1 MVTTRMQ
8 NKHEIIMPEVEVTD
22 KMKKIMKNRKK
33 NIRRNMAR
41 ENRLLMEEIRRVKDE
56 LKRLNSTIKLNQK
69 ANAMEFMALWS
80 NISDNFQNLESI
92 FNFKDRVENKNNSW
106 FVW

>member
-1 MVTTRMQ
+1 MQ

-22 KMKKIMKNRKK
+22 RMKKIMKNRKR
-33 NIRRNMAR
+33 NIKRNMGM
-41 ENRLLMEEIRRVKDE
+41 ENRLLMEELRRVKDE

-80 NISDNFQNLESI
+80 NISDNFENLESI

-106 FVW
+106 FGW

>member
-41 ENRLLMEEIRRVKDE
+41 EKRLLMEEIRRVKDE
-56 LKRLNSTIKLNQK
+56 LKRLNSAIKLNQK

>member
-33 NIRRNMAR
+33 NIRRNMGR
-41 ENRLLMEEIRRVKDE
+41 ENRLLMEELRRVKDE

>member
-1 MVTTRMQ
+1 MGM
-8 NKHEIIMPEVEVTD
+8 
-22 KMKKIMKNRKK
+22 
-33 NIRRNMAR
+33 
-41 ENRLLMEEIRRVKDE
+41 ENRLLMEELRKVKDE

-80 NISDNFQNLESI
+80 NISDNFENLESI

-106 FVW
+106 FGW

>member
-80 NISDNFQNLESI
+80 NISDNFENLESI

-106 FVW
+106 FGW

>member
-1 MVTTRMQ
+1 MQ

-56 LKRLNSTIKLNQK
+56 LKRLNSAIKLNQK

>member
-8 NKHEIIMPEVEVTD
+8 NKHEIILPEVEVTD

-56 LKRLNSTIKLNQK
+56 LKRLNSAIKLNQK

>member
-1 MVTTRMQ
+1 MQ

-33 NIRRNMAR
+33 NIRRNMGR
-41 ENRLLMEEIRRVKDE
+41 ENRLLMEELRRVKDE

>member
-33 NIRRNMAR
+33 NIRRNMVR
-41 ENRLLMEEIRRVKDE
+41 ENRLLMEELRRVKDE

>member
-33 NIRRNMAR
+33 NIRRNMVR
-41 ENRLLMEEIRRVKDE
+41 ENRLLMEELRRVKDE
-56 LKRLNSTIKLNQK
+56 IKRLNSTIKLNQK

>member
-8 NKHEIIMPEVEVTD
+8 NKHEIILPEVEVTD

-33 NIRRNMAR
+33 NIRRNMVR
-41 ENRLLMEEIRRVKDE
+41 ENRLLMEELRRVKDE
-56 LKRLNSTIKLNQK
+56 IKRLNSTIKLNQK

>member
-56 LKRLNSTIKLNQK
+56 LKRLNSAIKLNQK

>member
-1 MVTTRMQ
+1 MQ

-22 KMKKIMKNRKK
+22 RMKKIMKNRKR
-33 NIRRNMAR
+33 NIRRNMGM
-41 ENRLLMEEIRRVKDE
+41 ENRLLMEELRKVKDE

-80 NISDNFQNLESI
+80 NISDNFENLESI

-106 FVW
+106 FGW

>member
-41 ENRLLMEEIRRVKDE
+41 ENRLLMEELRRVKDE

>member
-1 MVTTRMQ
+1 MVITRMQ

>member
-22 KMKKIMKNRKK
+22 RMKKIMKNRKR
-33 NIRRNMAR
+33 NIKRNMGM
-41 ENRLLMEEIRRVKDE
+41 ENRLLMEELRRVKDE
-56 LKRLNSTIKLNQK
+56 IKRLNSTIKLNQK

-80 NISDNFQNLESI
+80 NISDNFENLESI

-106 FVW
+106 FGW